1 MSRSAA
7 MPAAPERTPP
17 RTIVTYWEGPVTWLE
32 RLSAASIVAAGH
44 PLHIYAHDVAALRA
58 QGLPGTVID
67 AREGIGPN
75 FMADLYRSRGVLA
88 FYADYLRLS
97 LIRDGKG
104 IWSDLDCVFQ
114 RPLETPAGAAAYL
127 FGWLNASRL
136 NNAILSA
143 PPESELVTHY
153 WDAISTV
160 PIRAPW
166 ATGHIRVK
174 RRLELLIGKRIPFR
188 PERLAIGPRALT
200 YFVRKLRLEGHAQ
213 AREVFYP
220 LGDDDAHLLAE
231 ADDRAARAL
240 IGPETVSVH
249 AWRGKLWSIG
259 RDAPPPPASWLGQQ
273 ARSLG
278 L

>member
-1 MSRSAA
+1 MSRATV
-7 MPAAPERTPP
+7 APGTP
-17 RTIVTYWEGPVTWLE
+17 RQTVVTYWEGPVTWLE

-44 PLHIYAHDVAALRA
+44 PLHIYSHDVAGLRR

-75 FMADLYRSRGVLA
+75 VMADLYRRRGVLA

-104 IWSDLDCVFQ
+104 VWSDLDCVFQ
-114 RPLETPAGAAAYL
+114 RPLDPSSGEAGYL
-127 FGWLNASRL
+127 FGWLNRSRL

-143 PPESELVTHY
+143 PPNSELVARY

-174 RRLELLIGKRIPFR
+174 RSLELLIGKRIPVH

-200 YFVRKLRLEGHAQ
+200 YFVRQLGLEGHAQ
-213 AREVFYP
+213 PRAVFYP

-231 ADDRAARAL
+231 ADDRAARARIL
-240 IGPETVSVH
+240 PETVAVH

-259 RDAPPPPASWLGQQ
+259 RDAPPPAASWLGQ
-273 ARSLG
+273 RCRDLG